1 MKTYDISICGVTRTL
16 PLIPISDGMAFA
28 SFVIISDT
36 ELISAA
42 APALADQIR
51 RQGPVEE
58 IVTAEA
64 KGIALAYEISRL
76 LGLKRFIVARKSRKS
91 YMRDAVRHEV
101 QSITTAERQMLY
113 LDGADAAEIRG
124 RRVCLVDDVIS
135 TGESIAAIE
144 ALVKSAGGD
153 VVCRAAVLAEGDA
166 ASRKDIVFL
175 QKLPLFCRSGEDG
188 YQPLSR

>member
-1 MKTYDISICGVTRTL
+1 
-16 PLIPISDGMAFA
+16 MAFA

-91 YMRDAVRHEV
+91 YMRDAVRH
-101 QSITTAERQMLY
+101 
-113 LDGADAAEIRG
+113 GKAAEPSG
-124 RRVCLVDDVIS
+124 
-135 TGESIAAIE
+135 
-144 ALVKSAGGD
+144 
-153 VVCRAAVLAEGDA
+153 
-166 ASRKDIVFL
+166 
-175 QKLPLFCRSGEDG
+175 RSG
-188 YQPLSR
+188 QHHVPSVF